1 MLLEIY
7 SIISIFVIVHP
18 FLTFYLAGSILSMG
32 ITYSLIS
39 YGYLNTPNDK
49 KMFFTAAISSWII
62 VIIFLYGFFS
72 SIFKN
77 NEEE

>member
-7 SIISIFVIVHP
+7 SIISIFAIAHQ
-18 FLTFYLAGSILSMG
+18 FLTVYLAGSILSMG
-32 ITYSLIS
+32 ITYSLMS
-39 YGYLNTPNDK
+39 YGYLNTPDRMR
-49 KMFFTAAISSWII
+49 MFFTAAISSWII

>member
-7 SIISIFVIVHP
+7 SIISIFAIAHQ
-18 FLTFYLAGSILSMG
+18 FLTVYLAGSILSMG
-32 ITYSLIS
+32 ITYSLMS
-39 YGYLNTPNDK
+39 YKYLNPPNRIRI
-49 KMFFTAAISSWII
+49 FFTAAISSWII